1 VPRQLVLDQG
11 RDLDG
16 RRLYRLVSIYGA
28 PDWVKSASV
37 DEICGNQIPA
47 HLYADPAAHLY
58 PTHTKAA
65 TWASL
70 AFFLDNRAA
79 FPLRHAEIVLDRL
92 VKAAR
97 FQGIGAYADELIAKS
112 AELNRHDDARLTDDA
127 FAYVASGPDGPIR
140 RLRVINPLEVKAA
153 AEWLHRHRD
162 EIAYPD
168 RQKIARRVLV
178 KAAEF
183 GVGLGEHDDFL
194 EKTAGFGGC
203 SCAQAVATVRQR
215 VTLAR
220 HRHGDIAA
228 GLEKLA
234 AQLEADPADT
244 RRPDTLSKLAH
255 TLEQADRILR
265 VEYGGKV
272 QRPEDVLFS
281 LTRKAASA
289 LAAGHI
295 LSPSG
300 TVYATGDLGR
310 LRVKQLRDHMGDE
323 VADGSTSDGIHV
335 DPEKLAELLPTFT
348 RGDAEMFD
356 LMVRKTGV
364 VPQFKEAA
372 LHRQGLTRDDLE
384 AFAAAHLAGH

>member
-79 FPLRHAEIVLDRL
+79 LPPRHAEIVLDRL

-112 AELNRHDDARLTDDA
+112 AELNRHDDARLPDDA
-127 FAYVASGPDGPIR
+127 FAYVANGPDGPVR
-140 RLRVINPLEVKAA
+140 RLRIINPLEVKAA

-183 GVGLGEHDDFL
+183 GVGLGAHDDFL

-203 SCAQAVATVRQR
+203 SCAQAVAAVRQR
-215 VTLAR
+215 VTLASRHLVQARPHAGTGRQNPAGRIRWEGATSRGRPLLLDSQGRERPGHGPCSQSIR
-220 HRHGDIAA
+220 HRLRHG
-228 GLEKLA
+228 
-234 AQLEADPADT
+234 
-244 RRPDTLSKLAH
+244 
-255 TLEQADRILR
+255 
-265 VEYGGKV
+265 
-272 QRPEDVLFS
+272 
-281 LTRKAASA
+281 
-289 LAAGHI
+289 
-295 LSPSG
+295 
-300 TVYATGDLGR
+300 
-310 LRVKQLRDHMGDE
+310 
-323 VADGSTSDGIHV
+323 
-335 DPEKLAELLPTFT
+335 
-348 RGDAEMFD
+348 
-356 LMVRKTGV
+356 
-364 VPQFKEAA
+364 
-372 LHRQGLTRDDLE
+372 
-384 AFAAAHLAGH
+384 